1 MSDYEAARW
10 RGSVDATL
18 DDHERRLESL
28 NGNLAAGAE
37 ALHDLAIEVATTRQR
52 VAIYAGL
59 AAGGASIAGSV
70 IVGVTIYALTG
81 A

>member
-1 MSDYEAARW
+1 MSEYDQARW

-18 DDHERRLESL
+18 HEHDRRLDAI
-28 NGNLAAGAE
+28 NGNIAAGAE
-37 ALHDLAIEVATTRQR
+37 ALHELTVEVATTRQR
-52 VAIYAGL
+52 VAIYAAF

-70 IVGVTIYALTG
+70 IVGISIYAITG